1 MDADKL
7 PSEHDVIV
15 LGTGMT
21 ESIIAAALSRIGL
34 RVLHL
39 DRNDSYGGDWGSFNF
54 SALEQWIS
62 VLKGPSQ
69 SQTKHT
75 DLASLL
81 STDEKPLL
89 LPQESSTIS
98 NIQEFVYIPGTTKL
112 SGDEQG
118 EAPSSSIS
126 PAAETG
132 SSEILPN
139 KDAERGA
146 KHAEED
152 TIAEPASE
160 TAEAS
165 EKKTATDGTQA
176 TAESSEKKTESKT
189 ELVEEKTLDFAGV
202 KKQWRKFNI
211 DLMPKVL
218 YSRGPLVELLISSD
232 VAKYCEFRSITRVL
246 TLLKGKLELVPCS
259 RADVFASHDVSVIEK
274 RLLMKFLTFA
284 IEFQKHPAQYAGFE
298 ERPFVEFLKSK
309 LLTETIQHYVQHA
322 IAMVTETATTM
333 EGLEATQ
340 KFLLSLGRYG
350 NTAFLWPLY
359 GSGELLQC
367 FCRMCAV
374 FGGIYCL
381 RRTAQAIILNN
392 SDEIVAIVDTEG
404 QRLETKWVVMDSS
417 YASSQFL
424 PQIQDVS
431 RMSRA
436 VLITDRSVRLD
447 KEQHITVM
455 SLPLPGRNDSRATVY
470 ELSSLSLACPE
481 GFYVVHLICHSL
493 AADAKTDLQPI
504 IDVLFQPP
512 EQENV
517 DDSRPRIIWSL
528 FYNVADTSRTDLTC
542 NAIRNLVVVGGPDSS
557 LDCDQSIATA
567 RTVFERICPGE
578 EFLPKA
584 PNPEDIIFDD
594 GEGSPPRE
602 SGFEPIP
609 EAAIE
614 TEGAETVNPETAQP
628 SGIADP
634 NSTGTD
640 SGVTSKSSG
649 KGEVVVTSGDAD
661 ATSGHMDVTSG
672 DGDTFVATGDS
683 GQSDCSGGEAVA
695 STSP

>member
-54 SALEQWIS
+54 SAIEQWIS
-62 VLKGPSQ
+62 TLKGRSG
-69 SQTKHT
+69 SEVEATKQQL
-75 DLASLL
+75 DLSSLL
-81 STDEKPLL
+81 STDEKPWL
-89 LPQESSTIS
+89 LPLESSTIS
-98 NIQEFVYIPGTTKL
+98 NIQEFIHIPGTTQP
-112 SGDEQG
+112 SVDEHD
-118 EAPSSSIS
+118 ETSAPSPRIS
-126 PAAETG
+126 
-132 SSEILPN
+132 
-139 KDAERGA
+139 
-146 KHAEED
+146 
-152 TIAEPASE
+152 PASE
-160 TAEAS
+160 TGPSQVQPNEDAQTGVKDAEKGVGAEPVGETAETAEKKTSPDGTQVTAECS
-165 EKKTATDGTQA
+165 EKKP
-176 TAESSEKKTESKT
+176 ESKT
-189 ELVEEKTLDFAGV
+189 ESPGEEGLDFAGV
-202 KKQWRKFNI
+202 KKLWRKFNI

-284 IEFQKHPAQYAGFE
+284 IEYQKHPAQYAGFE

-309 LLTETIQHYVQHA
+309 SLTETIQHYVQHA
-322 IAMVTETATTM
+322 IAMVTEAATTM

-381 RRTAQAIILNN
+381 RRTAQAIVLNN

-424 PQIQDVS
+424 PQIQEV
-431 RMSRA
+431 RRLSRA
-436 VLITDRSVRLD
+436 VLITDRSVRID

-481 GFYVVHLICHSL
+481 GFHVVHLICRSL
-493 AADAKTDLQPI
+493 ASDAKTDLQPI

-517 DDSRPRIIWSL
+517 DDNRPRIIWSL
-528 FYNVADTSRTDLTC
+528 FYNVVDTSKTDLTC
-542 NAIRNLVVVGGPDSS
+542 SAIRNLVVVGGPDSS

-609 EAAIE
+609 EASIE
-614 TEGAETVNPETAQP
+614 TEGAETVTAETAQC
-628 SGIADP
+628 SDATGP
-634 NSTGTD
+634 NSA
-640 SGVTSKSSG
+640 GVASKSSG
-649 KGEVVVTSGDAD
+649 KGEVGVTSGHVDA
-661 ATSGHMDVTSG
+661 TSG
-672 DGDTFVATGDS
+672 DGDTCVATGD
-683 GQSDCSGGEAVA
+683 GAQSDCSGVA
-695 STSP
+695 SASP